1 MALIDDIVAAGASR
15 AGLGPAAGHFVQEVI
30 KLMVGGP
37 GGLGGF
43 IEKLQSSGFGAALTD
58 WYAGRNQEPVPRAGV
73 EALFGAAALRDVS
86 GRIGISRDTAETA
99 IGGLLPWIVGRLAP
113 GGVISE
119 AAIAEAVKP
128 LPALQET
135 WQGSPEP
142 VVAPVVAPVA
152 APVKPTVVPPP
163 VAPAPKPAP
172 VAHVAP
178 HAAPARPVAPPPPVT
193 THPNPF
199 RWALPLAALLGLG
212 ALAWGQLAPREKVAE
227 VVARPATSAGPAV
240 AIPAPALTAASRL
253 WISNDADAVRVTG
266 TVRDAAT
273 RSSILDALRTTYG
286 ADRTRADIVVDPSV
300 STAPWLANIGAIIDK
315 LRTRGVSALF
325 DGNTVSLGGIADAD
339 REGLIGNLRGLVGEG
354 ASFGRLADRVNDI
367 VAGSTRQATAAI
379 AGLTGTYTAR
389 DVAAALNHGIINFD
403 TGSAVLPAGAGPLLD
418 AAAAKLKTL
427 GGTVIEI
434 AGYTDNTGDAAANL
448 KLSQDRADA
457 VRARLLAAGV
467 AAGVIQ
473 AKGYGSA
480 DPIASNDSAV
490 GRFRNRRI
498 EYRVVQGG

>member
-1 MALIDDIVAAGASR
+1 MALIDEIVAAGASR
-15 AGLGPAAGHFVQEVI
+15 AALGPAAGHFVQEVI

-43 IEKLQSSGFGAALTD
+43 IEKLQSSGFGPMLTD
-58 WYAGRNQEPVPRAGV
+58 WYAGRNQDAVPRAGV
-73 EALFGAAALRDVS
+73 EALFGAAPLRDVA
-86 GRIGISRDTAETA
+86 GRIGISRDATEAA
-99 IGGLLPWIVGRLAP
+99 IGGLLPWILPRLAP

-119 AAIAEAVKP
+119 AAIAEAIKP
-128 LPALQET
+128 LPALRET
-135 WQGSPEP
+135 WQGAPE
-142 VVAPVVAPVA
+142 PVA
-152 APVKPTVVPPP
+152 APKPAAAPPP
-163 VAPAPKPAP
+163 PPRVTPA
-172 VAHVAP
+172 
-178 HAAPARPVAPPPPVT
+178 AAPPPPPRPVAPPPPPPVVPT
-193 THPNPF
+193 PSNPF
-199 RWALPLAALLGLG
+199 RWALPLAALVGLG
-212 ALAWGQLAPREKVAE
+212 ALAWSQFAPREKVAE
-227 VVARPATSAGPAV
+227 VAPRPATSAGPAV
-240 AIPAPALTAASRL
+240 AIPAPAVAAASRL
-253 WISNDADAVRVTG
+253 WISNDDGVVRATG
-266 TVRDAAT
+266 TVRDVASRGA
-273 RSSILDALRTTYG
+273 ILDALRTTFG

-300 STAPWLANIGAIIDK
+300 AGAPWLGNIGAIIDK

-325 DGNTVSLGGIADAD
+325 DGNTVSLGGLADAD
-339 REGLIGNLRGLVGEG
+339 RDGLIANLRGLVGNG
-354 ASFGRLADRVNDI
+354 VTFGNLADRVSDI

-379 AGLTGTYTAR
+379 AGLTGAYTAR
-389 DVAAALNHGIINFD
+389 DVASALSHGIINFD
-403 TGSAVLPAGAGPLLD
+403 TGSAALPAGSATLLD

-427 GGTVIEI
+427 SGTVIEV

-457 VRARLLAAGV
+457 VRQRLLAAGV